1 LEQDTIGLINNMQLE
16 QDTIGLSYQPTTV
29 IYNGKE
35 YPAPQVINLFEW
47 EVRNVIIDLLKNK
60 NK

>member
-1 LEQDTIGLINNMQLE
+1 MQLE